1 MPKGVP
7 FKLKENMHPL
17 HETLKDT
24 ATRDLIIADQR
35 CTGRSTVIAL
45 DLLSTAMKNP
55 HQWIP
60 IKDHSTSLD
69 ADEHL
74 MRMVCDIIRKLELQ
88 AFQFRVVGREWSIAF
103 GAPKDV

>member
-1 MPKGVP
+1 
-7 FKLKENMHPL
+7 MHPL

-55 HQWIP
+55 RQWIP

-69 ADEHL
+69 ADLIAARRKVIAKL
-74 MRMVCDIIRKLELQ
+74 MSALSDMSMVD
-88 AFQFRVVGREWSIAF
+88 
-103 GAPKDV
+103 

>member
-1 MPKGVP
+1 
-7 FKLKENMHPL
+7 MHPL
-17 HETLKDT
+17 HETLRDT

-55 HQWIP
+55 RQWIP
-60 IKDHSTSLD
+60 IKDHFPSLK

-74 MRMVCDIIRKLELQ
+74 MRMIQDIICKLELQ
-88 AFQFRVVGREWSIAF
+88 AFQFRVVNRQWSIAF

>member
-24 ATRDLIIADQR
+24 ATRDLMIADCR
-35 CTGRSTVIAL
+35 RTGRSTVIAL

-55 HQWIP
+55 RQWTP
-60 IKDHSTSLD
+60 IKDHSSSPD

-74 MRMVCDIIRKLELQ
+74 MRMVHDIIRKLELQ
-88 AFQFRVVGREWSIAF
+88 AFQFRVFRQEWSIAF
-103 GAPKDV
+103 GEPKYV